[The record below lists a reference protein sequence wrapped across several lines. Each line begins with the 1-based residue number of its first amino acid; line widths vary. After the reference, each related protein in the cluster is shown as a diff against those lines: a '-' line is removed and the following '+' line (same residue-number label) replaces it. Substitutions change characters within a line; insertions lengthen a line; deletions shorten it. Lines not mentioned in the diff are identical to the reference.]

1 MVSTSQEADKQKELA
16 SRYINSTARHI
27 FLTGKAGTGKT
38 TFLKKIIHDTHKKAI
53 VAAPTGIAAINAG
66 GITLH
71 SLFQLPFAS
80 FIPSDSGLVNLPI
93 TTEVKTP
100 LSLIRGIKFFDAK
113 RKLLRE
119 LELLIIDEVSMLRA
133 DILDAIDSIL
143 RHVRRQRKVP
153 FGGVQ
158 MLFIGDL
165 LQLPPVVGNGEW
177 AVLKHFYPGMF
188 FFNAR
193 VLKESPPVYIELD
206 HIYRQT
212 DQDFI
217 SLLNKLRDNRANAEE
232 LARLNRLVK
241 PGFDPTHHEGYIFLT
256 THNYKAEQI
265 NKRAMQKI
273 RKPEFTYDAL
283 VEGDFGEKLYPVEY
297 TLRLKEGAQVMF
309 IKNDHSGEKRYFN
322 GKIGIIDS
330 LGDDYINVRFED
342 GTPTVKVERYV
353 WENKKYSVHQDTSQI
368 VETLTGTFSHYPV
381 KTAWAITIHKS
392 QGLTFDKAVIDVSSA
407 FAPGQIYVALSRLS
421 GLNGLVLSEA
431 IPSNPPK
438 QETVLTEF
446 ASNRLSYNALQ
457 DSLEQDAK
465 TYLNRELLRA
475 YDLDELCDTVKWHV
489 KSYNKD
495 EARSVMQG
503 FKPWADDL
511 YADCLSLK
519 VISDRFLKQLKHLI
533 AAGDMAD
540 LQARVTKAGN
550 YFKPELKKFSQRILD
565 HIMNI
570 HMMKGVKKY
579 TSELRDLESTFFSKL
594 QFLSK
599 TDTLLKTIPANIEPT
614 RKNTNDPQLNAERD
628 KMLSEEVTNI
638 LATGKKRSSKSRKSI
653 SEQEKQAGKVKGHSA
668 ALSYGLYLKGKSIE
682 DIAKEREL
690 SESTIMTHM
699 IQYVQKGLLD
709 VGLFLEKEKMSQI
722 LAASKAVNSTRL
734 TDIMAVLGDEFTFTD
749 VRLALAAKNSDDTES
764 QDV

>member
-638 LATGKKRSSKSRKSI
+638 LATGKKRSSKSKKSI